1 MKKKKKFKIRWIVIP
16 VIIIVVIVL
25 VVAGMAGASQSM
37 MSTEVVTNRD
47 IVTYHSF
54 TGVVKPVDEEELMP
68 AAADM
73 KILSI
78 EVEEGDIVKPG
89 DVIMYL
95 DRKSIENQIEDLETS
110 MSVNAASTALKV
122 QQARNTYTN
131 YKKDLEEGLNSQIIT
146 AEQAMVNAEI
156 TMNSAVRKYEDT
168 VSMNSAGINQTLRS
182 AKSKV
187 DSAYISVR
195 NAQEALYLA
204 DYNKHKNN
212 TKLTQTEYE
221 NAERSLENAWINYND
236 AVAASKAASI
246 TEETNLA
253 NLYDQMVS
261 AQSAYLSSV
270 DSYNAVVRSTEE
282 QLESY
287 RLQYQQALMGSDTSV
302 DDLKLAR
309 LYEKL
314 DDCTVRASISGEVT
328 KIPVEEGAMTEAS
341 KSLATITN
349 FSKLKID
356 IKINEYD
363 IKGASVGED
372 VTVILNAVGTEY
384 DGKITKIS
392 RNAKSENGVSYFESE
407 VEFDGDEDVRSGM
420 SVEVHLITNE
430 LHDVPTLPND
440 VIQLRD
446 DGTAYVLV
454 YTEDHKT
461 TEERDIE
468 CGVTDGTYTEIT
480 SGLKTGD
487 EIVYMSLPTVDA
499 EVML

>member
-16 VIIIVVIVL
+16 VVIIVIIILIV
-25 VVAGMAGASQSM
+25 AAMAGASKKM
-37 MSTEVVTNRD
+37 MATEVVTNRD
-47 IVTYHSF
+47 IMTYHSF

-68 AAADM
+68 ADKDM

-78 EVEEGDIVKPG
+78 EVEEGDMVKPG

-95 DRKSIENQIEDLETS
+95 DRKSIEDQIAELETS
-110 MSVNAASTALKV
+110 MSVNAAGSALKI
-122 QQARNTYTN
+122 QQARTDYTN
-131 YKKDLEEGLNSQIIT
+131 YKKDLEEGLNPEIIN
-146 AEQAMVNAEI
+146 AEQSMEKAELA
-156 TMNSAVRKYEDT
+156 MNSAVRKYEDT
-168 VSMNSAGINQTLRS
+168 VSMNSAGINQTLLK
-182 AKSKV
+182 AKTSV
-187 DSAYISVR
+187 DSAYLSVR
-195 NAQEALYLA
+195 NAQENLNLA
-204 DYNKHKNN
+204 DYNKRHNNN
-212 TKLTQTEYE
+212 TATQTEYE
-221 NAERSLENAWINYND
+221 KAEHNLEDAWINYNN
-236 AVAASKAASI
+236 AVAASKATAI

-253 NLYDQMVS
+253 NLYDDMVS
-261 AQSAYLSSV
+261 AQSAYLASV
-270 DSYNAVVRSTEE
+270 DSYNATVRATEE
-282 QLESY
+282 KLENY
-287 RLQYQQALMGSDTSV
+287 RLQYQVALQGADTSV

-314 DDCTVRASISGEVT
+314 DDCTIRASISGEVT
-328 KIPVEEGAMTEAS
+328 SIPVEEGSMTEAS
-341 KSLATITN
+341 KSVATITN

-407 VEFDGDEDVRSGM
+407 VEFEGDADVRSGM
-420 SVEVHLITNE
+420 SVEVHLVTND

-454 YTEDHKT
+454 CTADHKT

-468 CGVTDGTYTEIT
+468 CGVTDGMYTEIT

-487 EIVYMSLPTVDA
+487 EIVYIPLMTGDV
-499 EVML
+499 EVMM